1 MEGSEKTK
9 EELLQEIER
18 LQRKLIRL
26 ETSMSRQSRDREEA
40 EIFCS
45 VVAQTDDLVVITDP
59 NGIIE
64 YVNPSFERTSGYS
77 KEEALGKTPRIVKSG
92 KQGLNFYKALWRTIS
107 SGQVFLGVFINRKKD
122 GSFYYEQKTITP
134 LKDAQGRITH
144 YLSTGKDITARMRIE
159 EERTR
164 LITILEATTDL
175 VLITDLDGKIR
186 YINRAGQTTLGLEE
200 KNPSKVSLLSL
211 VPEWARTLVLGVGI
225 PTAIREG
232 IWNGESAFVD
242 RQGLEIPVS
251 QIILAHR
258 VPTAEVEYLSIV
270 ARDIGD
276 RKAHTAALEFQATHD
291 PLTGL
296 PNRTLFFDRLN
307 HTFLAAQRE
316 KVSFALLSIDLNRFK
331 EINDTLGHHFGDLL
345 LQQVGSRL
353 SGSLRLS
360 DTVARIG
367 GDEFALI
374 LPGVEIEGGVLAA
387 QKIQK
392 ALRPSIQ
399 MEGYSVSIGAS
410 IGIALFPEHGTETEI
425 LMRRADAAM
434 YAAKQS
440 GNEYMIYDEYPDRE
454 KRNER
459 QDAA

>member
-1 MEGSEKTK
+1 MESEKTK
-9 EELLQEIER
+9 EELLKEIER
-18 LQRKLIRL
+18 LQIELTHL
-26 ETSMSRQSRDREEA
+26 ETSMTQQSRAREET

-45 VVAQTDDLVVITDP
+45 VVAQTEDLVVITDP
-59 NGIIE
+59 HGIIE

-92 KQGLNFYKALWRTIS
+92 KQGLKFYKALWKTIS
-107 SGQVFLGVFINRKKD
+107 SGQVFLGVFVNRRKD

-144 YLSTGKDITARMRIE
+144 YLSTGKDITARTRAE
-159 EERTR
+159 EERAR

-175 VLITDLDGKIR
+175 VMITDLDGKIR
-186 YINRAGQTTLGLEE
+186 YINRAGQTTLGLGE
-200 KNPSKVSLLSL
+200 KNPSKISLQSL

-225 PTAIREG
+225 PTAIRDG

-242 RQGLEIPVS
+242 RQDREIPVS
-251 QIILAHR
+251 QVILAHR
-258 VPTAEVEYLSIV
+258 TPTAEVEYLSIV
-270 ARDIGD
+270 ARDISD
-276 RKAHTAALEFQATHD
+276 RKAHTAALEYQATHD

-307 HTFLAAQRE
+307 HTLLAAKRE
-316 KVSFALLSIDLNRFK
+316 KELFALLSIDLNRFK

-353 SGSLRLS
+353 SGTLRLS

-374 LPGVEIEGGVLAA
+374 LPGVGIEGGVLTAR
-387 QKIQK
+387 KIQK
-392 ALRPSIQ
+392 ALEPPMTLEGHSI
-399 MEGYSVSIGAS
+399 SIGAS
-410 IGIALFPEHGTETEI
+410 IGIVLFPEHGSDIEI
-425 LMRRADAAM
+425 LMRRADMAM

-440 GNEYMIYDEYPDRE
+440 GSEYMVYDIEAEHR
-454 KRNER
+454 
-459 QDAA
+459 DAA